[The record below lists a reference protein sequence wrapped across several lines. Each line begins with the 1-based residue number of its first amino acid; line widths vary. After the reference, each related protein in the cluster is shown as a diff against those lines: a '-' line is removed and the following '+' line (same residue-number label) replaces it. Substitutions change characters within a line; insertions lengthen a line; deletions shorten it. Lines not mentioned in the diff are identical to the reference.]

1 MGNPSLLDHTAYHLV
16 MTAQLVDQVLPA
28 GGQKKWEEHNS
39 SHTLPGIVP
48 APHLGVLSRSMSPH
62 LPTSSEPW
70 LSDMPRA
77 AAALIVA
84 AARASDMFMCRFT
97 QARCMT
103 RGYGREA
110 EENEEQILMRYFVPL
125 CLPLTCSKHWG

>member
-1 MGNPSLLDHTAYHLV
+1 MA
-16 MTAQLVDQVLPA
+16 A
-28 GGQKKWEEHNS
+28 
-39 SHTLPGIVP
+39 TLPGVLP

-84 AARASDMFMCRFT
+84 AARASDMLMCRLT

-103 RGYGREA
+103 RGYGREDK
-110 EENEEQILMRYFVPL
+110 EKKGGQLPMRYLVPLL